1 MFASIGLTISG
12 LLFISLIAIIS
23 LSKKKYNNVENK
35 VFRFQLVYTIFLLL
49 LEFASTLTIKINS
62 TPPLITNIMC
72 RLYVLGVVVWFINI
86 YTYLICISSEK
97 KYTSRLELLNSMHV
111 KIMMLLGGTL
121 YFISCFLKITYTI
134 DDEIGLYVMGGP
146 AVNILYVV
154 SVFVIILMIRVAIR
168 GINKDNIIKRVPI
181 ILFIIVLLLFAIIQ
195 IVFIDFNDLTFILA
209 YCIVGMYFSL
219 ENQDEMLVKE
229 LEQAK
234 KEAELANKDKTAFLS
249 KMSHEIRTPMNVIMG
264 YCDYTIKNK
273 DIDVEEIKSDSRKI
287 YNASKNLLEIVN
299 NILTY
304 SRIESGREKVDEINY
319 SIMDIVGEI
328 ESYARARLDT
338 NNVRFTIY
346 LADNLPIN
354 YFGDKLKIYRI
365 ILTLVNNAI
374 KYTPEGEIS
383 VSITSKLKENDMA
396 ELHIQVKDTGV
407 GIENKEL
414 AVIQDDIKEVKSEE
428 ESLLGSGLGIA
439 LSKKIVKMLDGKMD
453 IQSEYGSGTT
463 VDIVLLQKIMNYIEY
478 KDIKTIPENNEE
490 LYFDCSNYKIL
501 VVDDNKLNRMVMEK
515 LLKPYHIQYELL
527 ENGAE
532 CISRIKSGIKYDLV
546 LLDHMMPELDG
557 IETIRILKRLNI
569 ALPPIVAVTANIVTE
584 LKELYDQEG
593 FDGYLSK
600 PVDIKELNK
609 IMIKYFKKQDG
620 GDNYV

>member
-1 MFASIGLTISG
+1 MFASTGLTISG

-35 VFRFQLVYTIFLLL
+35 VFRFQLIYTIFLLI
-49 LEFASTLTIKINS
+49 LEIASTFSMGIKT
-62 TPPLITNIMC
+62 TPPIVRELLC
-72 RLYVLGVVVWFINI
+72 RGYILGVIVWFINI
-86 YTYLICISSEK
+86 YCYLICISSEK
-97 KYTSRLELLNSMHV
+97 KIESRLELLNMTRV
-111 KIMMLLGGTL
+111 RIMILIGAIV
-121 YFISCFLKITYTI
+121 FVISCFLKITYKVN
-134 DDEIGLYVMGGP
+134 DEISLYVMGGQ

-154 SVFVIILMIRVAIR
+154 AIFVVVLMIRITIR
-168 GINKDNIIKRVPI
+168 GLNKENIIKRIPI
-181 ILFIIVLLLFAIIQ
+181 ILFIIVLFLFAIIQ
-195 IVFIDFNDLTFILA
+195 IVFVDFNDLTFIFA

-219 ENQDEMLVKE
+219 ESQDEMLVNE

-234 KEAELANKDKTAFLS
+234 KEAELANKDKTIFLS

-273 DIDVEEIKSDSRKI
+273 DITPDEIKSDSRKI

-304 SRIESGREKVDEINY
+304 SRIESGREKVDEMNY

-354 YFGDKLKIYRI
+354 YFGDKLKVYRI

-396 ELHIQVKDTGV
+396 ELHVQVKDTGV

-414 AVIQDDIKEVKSEE
+414 EVIRDDIKEVKSEE

-439 LSKKIVKMLDGKMD
+439 LSKKIVKMLDGKID
-453 IQSEYGSGTT
+453 IESEYGKGTT
-463 VDIVLLQKIMNYIEY
+463 VDIVLLQKIMNYVEY
-478 KDIKTIPENNEE
+478 KEIKTIAENNED
-490 LYFDCSNYKIL
+490 LYFDCSEYKIL

-532 CISRIKSGIKYDLV
+532 CISRIKSGVKYDLV

-557 IETIRILKRLNI
+557 IETIRILKKLNI
-569 ALPPIVAVTANIVTE
+569 ALPPIIAVTANIVTE

-593 FDGYLSK
+593 FNDYLSK

-609 IMIKYFKKQDG
+609 IMIKYFKKQNG
-620 GDNYV
+620 GDKYV